1 MKATLGLVLLTLLVA
16 CGRAANRSDTTA
28 VSGGTS
34 GVTGMTGTG
43 AMPGLGGMM
52 TGAIMD
58 SMSAHMR
65 VMDTTSVAGI
75 QAMLPMHQQMAENMI
90 TQMSSEMRGMSMTA
104 DERWTALVDSARQ
117 DLTRMP
123 AMNAQGLKAFMP
135 EHQGRVTRLMQ
146 AHRDMMKGMKM

>member
-1 MKATLGLVLLTLLVA
+1 
-16 CGRAANRSDTTA
+16 
-28 VSGGTS
+28 
-34 GVTGMTGTG
+34 
-43 AMPGLGGMM
+43 
-52 TGAIMD
+52 
-58 SMSAHMR
+58 
-65 VMDTTSVAGI
+65 
-75 QAMLPMHQQMAENMI
+75 MLPMHQQMAENMI